1 MVTGTATDYSIS
13 SRRNAVNG
21 YGINRNRKQN
31 QVRKGFSSDGT
42 LDPITPK
49 RPVPKTRGSII
60 RTSTPN
66 ILAGRGSR
74 QIYETG
80 LMQRQGIE
88 TYQRTSL
95 FTQQDKKFLSRSA
108 SLFRQTNPSPMRSS
122 QLLPRTSSQSSNT
135 GLFSFSPL
143 TIPKLVHEGIL
154 QYQFINKSSG
164 NKGDLLRQSADIYRR
179 ISPKSLYTIQLFA

>member
-49 RPVPKTRGSII
+49 RLVPKTRGSII

-74 QIYETG
+74 QIYDTG

-122 QLLPRTSSQSSNT
+122 QLLPRTTSQSTSA
-135 GLFSFSPL
+135 GYSPL
-143 TIPKLVHEGIL
+143 TIPKLVQEGIW

-164 NKGDLLRQSADIYRR
+164 NKGDLLRQSADLYRR
-179 ISPKSLYTIQLFA
+179 ISPKSLHAIQLFA